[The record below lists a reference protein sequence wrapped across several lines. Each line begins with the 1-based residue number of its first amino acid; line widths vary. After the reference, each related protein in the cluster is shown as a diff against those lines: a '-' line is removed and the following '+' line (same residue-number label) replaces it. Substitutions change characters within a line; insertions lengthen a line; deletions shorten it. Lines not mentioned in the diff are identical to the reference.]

1 MAKYRHERLER
12 LITGSIADLIMRDEV
27 RDPRVTT
34 MVSISGVRL
43 AKDLSHALVL
53 VSGYLPDDQ
62 LSAAVQGLN
71 HASGFIQSQIGRQLR
86 LRVTPHLTFRE
97 DHSIKEG
104 FEVIQQMKDL
114 ET

>member
-12 LITGSIADLIMRDEV
+12 LLTSSIADLIIRDEI

-34 MVSISGVRL
+34 LVSVSAVKL

-53 VSGYLPDDQ
+53 VSGYVPDDQ
-62 LSAAVQGLN
+62 LAAAVSGLN
-71 HASGFIQSQIGRQLR
+71 HAAGFIQRQIAHQLR

-104 FEVIQQMKDL
+104 FEVIQQMKEL
-114 ET
+114 EP